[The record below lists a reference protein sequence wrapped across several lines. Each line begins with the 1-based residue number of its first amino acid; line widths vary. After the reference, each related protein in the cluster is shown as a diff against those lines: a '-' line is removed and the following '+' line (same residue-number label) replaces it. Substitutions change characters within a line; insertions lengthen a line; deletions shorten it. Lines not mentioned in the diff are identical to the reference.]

1 MDNLKKIKRIGNVL
15 SILSKYGFDDVIA
28 RTNVEK
34 YLPGGIL
41 RSKRAEKI
49 FSLSMYERLRLAL
62 EELGPTYVKFGQTF
76 SNREDIFPS
85 ELITE
90 LAKLQD
96 SVPPELL
103 DPYQKIADELMIDP
117 ADYFEYISTSP
128 IASASISQV
137 YEGKLLDGSR
147 VVIKIKRSGIDR
159 IILSD
164 ILIMKDLAALLEN
177 NYEMA
182 KRMNLKQIINSFES
196 SVIKELSL
204 INELQNIERFR
215 ANFEDFEDIYVPA
228 TYKELSNNTILC
240 MEFINGFKINDKV
253 QLEALKMDPSEVAQT
268 GLNSF
273 LKQILEDGFFH
284 ADPHPGNVFM
294 MYDKRIAYIDFGAM
308 GQMMPSE
315 MEQLED
321 LIVNFVLKDARRV
334 IKNIKRL
341 AISYEIKD
349 ERALERDIYEIFTI
363 LNSSALK
370 EVNAGTILNRLKS
383 ILANNN
389 VLMPEYIYLL
399 MRGVSLIEGIGKQ
412 LNPDMNITDS
422 IKPYAAKLAQNRLA
436 PKKLLKK
443 GLNNMRILAEGFQN
457 LPEDATLLLEKVK
470 DDKLIINHHV
480 FEMEAMRKTVKNAT
494 NRLTY
499 AIIIAAL
506 SIGSSILMM
515 AEIPPLLFGNSVLG
529 LLGFLISGIL
539 GILIIFSI
547 WQKDK

>member
-34 YLPGGIL
+34 YLPNGIL

-76 SNREDIFPS
+76 SNREDIFPP

-96 SVPPELL
+96 RVPPEPL

-117 ADYFEYISTSP
+117 ADYFEYISAEP

-137 YEGKLLDGSR
+137 YEGKLLNGLR

-164 ILIMKDLAALLEN
+164 ILIMKDLASLLEN

-196 SVIKELSL
+196 AVIKELSL

-215 ANFEDFEDIYVPA
+215 ANFEDFEDIYVPV

-253 QLEALKMDPSEVAQT
+253 QLEALNMNPSEVAQT

-284 ADPHPGNVFM
+284 ADPHPGNIFM
-294 MYDKRIAYIDFGAM
+294 MYDQRIAYIDFGAM

-370 EVNAGTILNRLKS
+370 EVNAGSILNRLKS

-389 VLMPEYIYLL
+389 VLMPEYVYLL

-412 LNPDMNITDS
+412 LNPEMNITDS
-422 IKPYAAKLAQNRLA
+422 IKPYATKLVQSRLA
-436 PKKLLKK
+436 PKKLFKK

-470 DDKLIINHHV
+470 DDKLTINHHV
-480 FEMEAMRKTVKNAT
+480 FEMEAKRKTLKNAT

-515 AEIPPLLFGNSVLG
+515 AEIPPLLFGNSLLG

>member
-349 ERALERDIYEIFTI
+349 ERALEREIYEIFTI

>member
-253 QLEALKMDPSEVAQT
+253 QLEALKMDPSEVART

-349 ERALERDIYEIFTI
+349 ERALEREIYEIFTI
-363 LNSSALK
+363 LNSSVLK

-443 GLNNMRILAEGFQN
+443 GLNNIRILAEGFQN

>member
-349 ERALERDIYEIFTI
+349 ERALEREIYEIFTI

-443 GLNNMRILAEGFQN
+443 GLNNIRILAEGFQN